1 MLNTKQKNLSEKLSS
16 IEEKNDDSLLSVSK
30 FI

>member
-1 MLNTKQKNLSEKLSS
+1 MFNAEQKNLSEKLLS
-16 IEEKNDDSLLSVSK
+16 IEEKNNDSLLSVSK